1 MRSIRRGIKSFW
13 RHPVGNLVVV
23 LLLFV
28 CLAFSLSMLV
38 VKLAADTQVEDIK
51 ESVGNYSEVR
61 ISSAYILEV
70 FDQELDKGARQ
81 RLREARSMNEEEELE
96 DRAKFLLPEEVADT
110 FARQEHILTF
120 DKIQNA
126 GIIITNAVNSELAP
140 LAQYATDE
148 ELSRRGIEGLNRQT
162 LGNLFVF
169 EGNTNGSSASD
180 FLNGSKKLIEGSY
193 FTYEDYLKNN
203 RVALVEKNMAEDNEL
218 GIGDYVEAVIV
229 GGGRNNRTME
239 IEIIGIYE
247 TIEAERDSGS
257 ILDYNPAGNKLFAPL
272 SVVQELNGTPGYVEL
287 GSYYFDNVDSTAALQ
302 KAFGKD
308 VADGNRYELITDYAD
323 YEKISEPLEKVGK
336 TSMIG
341 LIGALGAC
349 ALIILLAMAI
359 IIGGRTRELGVLKAI
374 GATGRQ
380 VIVQYAAE
388 VICICLVSVILAT
401 GATVLISQGIGDWL
415 LSGNVQTE
423 VVKEGEEEP
432 QEYTGNYLTDRKLYK
447 EGGLYSVAVE
457 EEDAVNLNVIY
468 QGDLL
473 LYGILILF
481 GISLLGMAVPVIW
494 ITRLRPAR
502 VLSME

>member
-13 RHPVGNLVVV
+13 RHPVGNLIVV

-38 VKLAADTQVEDIK
+38 VKLAADAQVEDIK
-51 ESVGNYSEVR
+51 QSVGNYSEVR
-61 ISSAYILEV
+61 VSSEYILEV
-70 FDQELDKGARQ
+70 FEGELDKGERQ
-81 RLREARSMNEEEELE
+81 RRREARSMNEEEEIE
-96 DRAKFLLPEEVADT
+96 DRAKFLLPEEFADA
-110 FARQEHILTF
+110 FALQEHIITF
-120 DKIQNA
+120 DKVQNA
-126 GIIITNAVNSELAP
+126 GIIVTNAENSELAP
-140 LAQYATDE
+140 LAQYATDT
-148 ELSRRGIEGLNRQT
+148 ELARQGIEGLNRQT

-169 EGNTNGSSASD
+169 EGNTNCSSASD
-180 FLNGSKKLIEGSY
+180 FLNGSKKLIEGSF
-193 FTYEDYLKNN
+193 FTYEDYLKKN

-218 GIGDYVEAVIV
+218 GIGDQVEAAIV

-257 ILDYNPAGNKLFAPL
+257 ILEYNPAGNKLFAPL

-287 GSYYFDNVDSTAALQ
+287 GSYYFDNVDSTAALR
-302 KAFGKD
+302 KAFRQEI
-308 VADGNRYELITDYAD
+308 ADGSRFELITDYAD

-336 TSMIG
+336 TSLIG

-401 GATVLISQGIGDWL
+401 GATVLISQGIGNWL
-415 LSGNVQTE
+415 LSGSRQEE
-423 VVKEGEEEP
+423 VVEEGEEERA
-432 QEYTGNYLTDRKLYK
+432 YTGSYLSDRKLYK

-457 EEDAVNLNVIY
+457 EDDTVNLNVIY

-473 LYGILILF
+473 LYGILILI